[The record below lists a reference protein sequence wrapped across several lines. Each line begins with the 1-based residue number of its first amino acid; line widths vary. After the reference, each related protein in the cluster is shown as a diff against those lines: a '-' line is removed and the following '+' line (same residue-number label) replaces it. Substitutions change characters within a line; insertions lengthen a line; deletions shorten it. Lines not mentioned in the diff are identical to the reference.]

1 MKIAPD
7 KALKPLRQLSRS
19 LETLSPEATAEEI
32 HDLRTQT
39 RRVQAV
45 VQALGLGREKPV
57 RELLKQVKPLRKAAG
72 GARDMD
78 VLLEHLRTLPLLDGA
93 EALAAHLASLREAHA
108 KTFAE
113 AAARGRKKARSGL
126 KECAKMIA
134 KRLDA
139 GSETPLDSHWA
150 PAHLAQEMV
159 RWPELTAANLHDF
172 RIAIKALH
180 YMLQLS
186 DQAEAALLTALGG
199 AKDAIGDW
207 HDWEEL
213 QRIAAEALTGE
224 SAGELMAAIKAK
236 GEEELA
242 GALRAARELRRK
254 YLATPAQRRRR
265 ANRAVA
271 RKTPAKATPQISK

>member
-19 LETLSPEATAEEI
+19 LEELTPEATVDEI

-45 VQALGLGREKPV
+45 VQALGLGREKAV
-57 RELLKQVKPLRKAAG
+57 RELLKQVKPLRKAAC

-78 VLLEHLRTLPLLDGA
+78 VQTLPLLDGA
-93 EALAAHLASLREAHA
+93 EALAAHLASLRETHA

-126 KECAKMIA
+126 KECAKLVS

-150 PAHLAQEMV
+150 PAHLAQEMA
-159 RWPELTAANLHDF
+159 RWPEFTAANLHDF
-172 RIAIKALH
+172 RIAVKALH

-213 QRIAAEALTGE
+213 QRIAAAALAGE
-224 SAGELMAAIKAK
+224 SAGELRAALGAK
-236 GEEELA
+236 VAETLA
-242 GALRAARELRRK
+242 EALRAARELRRK

-265 ANRAVA
+265 ANRTTA
-271 RKTPAKATPQISK
+271 RKSAAKAAPSPSK